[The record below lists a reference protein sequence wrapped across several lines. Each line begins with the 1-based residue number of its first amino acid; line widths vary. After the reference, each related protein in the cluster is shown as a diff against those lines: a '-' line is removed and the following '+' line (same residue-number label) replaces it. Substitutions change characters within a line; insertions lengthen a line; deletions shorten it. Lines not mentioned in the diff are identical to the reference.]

1 MELTDKE
8 IKRITVIFFFLV
20 LAILAFFLIRPLL
33 ISIIAGLVLAYVFL
47 PVQKKVLKN
56 FSNKNLASSITL
68 AIAILII
75 IIPLWITM
83 PLIIQ
88 QIFEIFTYLQ
98 NVDLTNIITRFFP
111 TTSEQ
116 FTTQVTLTFNNF
128 ISKVASGVLNSLVN
142 FFLDLPTFLLNLFV
156 LAFVFF
162 FSLRDGDRLKDFV
175 LSLSPLTKSQEQ
187 TIVKQFRDITDS
199 IVYGQILIGLAQGLL
214 AGLGFFIF
222 GVPNALS
229 LTFLAVILSIIP
241 MLGAGFVWVPVNVYL
256 FLTGNNVLGVLFLLY
271 NIFLT
276 STVDN
281 FLRIYIVSKKSDIPA
296 VFILIGMIGGL
307 FLFGLLGLLLGPLI
321 VAYFITFLKAYKDQ
335 ELTSLFARAKKE

>member
-1 MELTDKE
+1 M
-8 IKRITVIFFFLV
+8 
-20 LAILAFFLIRPLL
+20 
-33 ISIIAGLVLAYVFL
+33 
-47 PVQKKVLKN
+47 
-56 FSNKNLASSITL
+56 
-68 AIAILII
+68 
-75 IIPLWITM
+75 
-83 PLIIQ
+83 
-88 QIFEIFTYLQ
+88 
-98 NVDLTNIITRFFP
+98 
-111 TTSEQ
+111 
-116 FTTQVTLTFNNF
+116 
-128 ISKVASGVLNSLVN
+128 N